1 MDCGASAFWVK
12 TTLTLSLLCLGPA
25 ATAWAEADASPAQWS
40 SEVGLAYE
48 TQTSPLL
55 RLSPQGELISID
67 GLERL
72 GGANLQASLQGL
84 ASWQWGGV
92 WGASMALD
100 MNQKRSPR
108 TPDFDFGM
116 VSVQPSIHRIFGAG
130 TLDWGLNAQRLEVA
144 GRPFRE
150 VRGTQFA
157 WTRANADGRHQTLM
171 ADLNVNRHTEGLAD
185 LDSTAASVTLQQ
197 HLPKP
202 LTGLDAMDLSLI
214 MAGEHNDRGVVE
226 LSHRSGMVTAN
237 AQWSWKGL
245 AWAAGASFQHI
256 QFDGQA
262 LDTTSLRVDRAVGWE
277 LAAEIDL
284 SPRNSLRLGY
294 SEIRNVSTLSLYD
307 NRFQSLAVRLRTTW
321 R

>member
-1 MDCGASAFWVK
+1 MMLRTGCRLLFSV
-12 TTLTLSLLCLGPA
+12 LCLGPA
-25 ATAWAEADASPAQWS
+25 AAAWAEPDESPVQWS
-40 SEVGLAYE
+40 SEVGVAYE

-84 ASWQWGGV
+84 AGWQWGGV
-92 WGASMALD
+92 WGASLALD

-116 VSVQPSIHRIFGAG
+116 GSVQPSIHRIFAAG
-130 TLDWGLNAQRLEVA
+130 TLDWGLNAQRLDVA

-150 VRGTQFA
+150 VRGTQLA
-157 WTRANADGRHQTLM
+157 WTRASADGNHQTLM
-171 ADLNVNRHTEGLAD
+171 ADLNVNRHPEGLAD

-197 HLPKP
+197 HLQKP
-202 LTGLDAMDLSLI
+202 LTGLDGMDLSFI
-214 MAGEHNDRGVVE
+214 VAGERNERDVVE
-226 LSHRSGMVTAN
+226 LSHRSAMVTAN
-237 AQWSWKGL
+237 VQWSWKGL
-245 AWAAGASFQHI
+245 VWAAGASFQHI
-256 QFDGQA
+256 QFEGQA
-262 LDTTSLRVDRAVGWE
+262 LDTALLRVDRAVGWE

-294 SEIRNVSTLSLYD
+294 SEVRNVSTLSLYD
-307 NRFQSLAVRLRTTW
+307 NTFQSLAVRLRTTW